1 MNMEVSFVC
10 SVNGLANAMRQV
22 NIRRADADS
31 ARPFAD
37 IHDSVQR
44 MLGFLSL
51 LLIVDEIQ
59 DVGAVL
65 DGIVSSQH
73 DDTGRAA
80 ISHALAGRAEYLAA
94 SWRVRIPP
102 LPPAIFKHRLADGTN
117 CGLRQFELDPVRIVD
132 VLAKYPVSRRWGIC

>member
-94 SWRVRIPP
+94 PGGCESPHC
-102 LPPAIFKHRLADGTN
+102 HRPSLNTALQTG
-117 CGLRQFELDPVRIVD
+117 QIVGSGS
-132 VLAKYPVSRRWGIC
+132 LSLIR